1 MKNDALLLII
11 LIMVFSCSKNYE
23 IRTKKDIVFGLEL
36 GMSQDE
42 VNNLINDR
50 IKEDPD
56 SYYVSDLMITQYR
69 GSDDKKI
76 EMNFYQPIFKD
87 SILTKYSYTLQVITL
102 DEEYLAE
109 FHKQILDEL
118 KYQYGNARTVD
129 FEDQETTLKW
139 DLAENE
145 TLQLQI
151 DKIDNLYALTY
162 ELRHKD

>member
-11 LIMVFSCSKNYE
+11 LIMVFSCSKNHE

-76 EMNFYQPIFKD
+76 EMNFYQPIFMD

-151 DKIDNLYALTY
+151 DKIDNLYSLTY